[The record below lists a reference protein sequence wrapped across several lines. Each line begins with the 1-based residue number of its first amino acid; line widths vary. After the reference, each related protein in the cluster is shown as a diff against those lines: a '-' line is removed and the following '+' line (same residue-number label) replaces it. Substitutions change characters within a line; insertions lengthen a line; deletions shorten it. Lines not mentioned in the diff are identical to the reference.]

1 LAASCSGSRTLSAAP
16 APLDPDADS
25 TLIGTLERIARDL
38 ERVLYGLAVIA
49 GLLVLEIFD

>member
-1 LAASCSGSRTLSAAP
+1 
-16 APLDPDADS
+16 LDPDADS